1 MLVSGTLT
9 IYGTIYGAGANDAA
23 KRLHERN
30 KGVIFKNYAP
40 FIDFISGVNN
50 TQKYHSKYLD
60 ALKPMY
66 NLIEYS
72 DNYSKKIRKFML
84 LL

>member
-30 KGVIFKNYAP
+30 KGVIFKNCAP
-40 FIDFISGVNN
+40 FIDFISGINN
-50 TQKYHSKYLD
+50 AQKYHSKYLD

-72 DNYSKKIRKFML
+72 DNSKKIRKFMVL
-84 LL
+84 L

>member
-30 KGVIFKNYAP
+30 KWVIFKNYTP
-40 FIDFISGVNN
+40 FIDFISGINN
-50 TQKYHSKYLD
+50 
-60 ALKPMY
+60 P
-66 NLIEYS
+66 
-72 DNYSKKIRKFML
+72 KIFKISRCFETNV
-84 LL
+84 